1 MISSRTLARVLVG
14 SLALSVI
21 SVASAQEG
29 TFPPAG
35 GQRQPGQGQAPGQAP
50 GQGQGQRGGGDPAVL
65 VQRMMSQDANG
76 DGKLSRDELPEAQ
89 AARMFDRGDT
99 NKDGFL
105 EIAEIE
111 VIAKEGAMRGGQ
123 GGQGG
128 QGGPGQGGPGGQGGQ
143 GGRAPANF
151 ESSMKQANGGYKA
164 LAASKLDASSLNQD
178 LDAVQRLQMG
188 LVGSKA
194 GIANVPMSPAA
205 KAKYGEDM
213 AGYTKAFRK
222 TILDAVSVTVALEM
236 SILEGNTA
244 ASKALLTKLHDSEES
259 GHKLFQVEE
268 AEGAEGAEGAA
279 APTAPREG
287 RGGRRQREQG
297 APAAPATPAAPGN

>member
-1 MISSRTLARVLVG
+1 
-14 SLALSVI
+14 
-21 SVASAQEG
+21 
-29 TFPPAG
+29 
-35 GQRQPGQGQAPGQAP
+35 
-50 GQGQGQRGGGDPAVL
+50 
-65 VQRMMSQDANG
+65 
-76 DGKLSRDELPEAQ
+76 
-89 AARMFDRGDT
+89 MFDRGDT

-244 ASKALLTKLHDSEES
+244 ASKALLTKLHDSEEG

-279 APTAPREG
+279 APAAPREG